1 MAQRITATL
10 PAAVKPNASAT
21 EKAGQSDVW
30 QNGYVNADNLREW
43 EKAGAFHE
51 GVDIFN
57 TVKHRIEETA
67 HASFG

>member
-10 PAAVKPNASAT
+10 PTAVKPNASAT

-30 QNGYVNADNLREW
+30 QNGYVNADDLREW
-43 EKAGAFHE
+43 EKAGACHE

-57 TVKHRIEETA
+57 TVKQNRRNSA
-67 HASFG
+67 C